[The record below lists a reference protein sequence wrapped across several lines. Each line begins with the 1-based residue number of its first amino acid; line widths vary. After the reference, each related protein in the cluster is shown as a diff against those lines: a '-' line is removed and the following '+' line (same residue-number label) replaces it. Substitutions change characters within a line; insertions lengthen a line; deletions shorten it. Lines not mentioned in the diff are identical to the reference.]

1 MRQILHILTK
11 ADDALA
17 RQMIEEQKANSH
29 KNIEIVD
36 LTQAKPNYDELV
48 RKIFDADSVA
58 VW

>member
-1 MRQILHILTK
+1 MRHLHILTK

-17 RQMIEEQKANSH
+17 RNVIEAQKASSH
-29 KNIEIVD
+29 KKIEIVD

-48 RKIFDADSVA
+48 RKIFDADSVE